1 MQSTR
6 NFCTS
11 PGSHAPSGLRLF
23 AALLFCCLSLPGVFQ
38 ESLAEAS
45 DLRAGV
51 ARVDITPSQPVKMGG
66 YESRKEPSHGIHD
79 PLGARALALE
89 ADGEHLVLVS
99 IDNLGFY
106 NNTAE
111 PLRQGILEACH
122 LKPAELF
129 LCAIHTHSAPI
140 LTLDPETGGIANV
153 EYTKTLRAK
162 LIEVV
167 SVALKRLERVQ
178 GSVSFGSSPVGVNRR
193 EVIEQGTE
201 NAKVVL
207 GRNPWRTT
215 DREVQVLKLVA
226 GNGGT
231 TIGAL
236 FAYATHSTSLGAKSY
251 LISGDVHGIAEQ
263 FLEHYYG
270 HDFVAPGFAGA
281 SGNIDPWVR
290 VLPEFRTNNGWI
302 PEPILLG
309 TLLGEE
315 VARVLEGPQAALNN
329 NTIRSQFKTV
339 FLPGKQPSGSQSTS
353 SSPASINL
361 TVGHLG
367 DVAFVG
373 WGGEVFNEIGLAVK
387 KESPFRHTFILT
399 HCIGAAGYLPTHESY
414 SEGGYEVG
422 SSKFGRGAAE
432 ALADET
438 LRMLRNLHEE

>member
-1 MQSTR
+1 M
-6 NFCTS
+6 
-11 PGSHAPSGLRLF
+11 
-23 AALLFCCLSLPGVFQ
+23 
-38 ESLAEAS
+38 
-45 DLRAGV
+45 

-178 GSVSFGSSPVGVNRR
+178 ANVSFGSSPVGVNRR
-193 EVIEQGTE
+193 EVFQQGTE
-201 NAKVVL
+201 HSKVVL

-226 GNGGT
+226 GDSGT
-231 TIGAL
+231 TMGAL
-236 FAYATHSTSLGAKSY
+236 FAYATHSTSLGRTV
-251 LISGDVHGIAEQ
+251 ISSAVIYTGLPSSSLNITTGMISS
-263 FLEHYYG
+263 
-270 HDFVAPGFAGA
+270 PRICRGFRKHRSLGPGA
-281 SGNIDPWVR
+281 SGV
-290 VLPEFRTNNGWI
+290 
-302 PEPILLG
+302 
-309 TLLGEE
+309 
-315 VARVLEGPQAALNN
+315 
-329 NTIRSQFKTV
+329 S
-339 FLPGKQPSGSQSTS
+339 
-353 SSPASINL
+353 
-361 TVGHLG
+361 
-367 DVAFVG
+367 
-373 WGGEVFNEIGLAVK
+373 NE
-387 KESPFRHTFILT
+387 
-399 HCIGAAGYLPTHESY
+399 
-414 SEGGYEVG
+414 
-422 SSKFGRGAAE
+422 
-432 ALADET
+432 
-438 LRMLRNLHEE
+438 